1 MKKVMFV
8 LLACVLIAAGVAGA
22 LTGCKPSTE
31 KSPLAGRMFVHYDEK
46 GEISEIMAFGEDGQF
61 VAGVGFVGGGKYELG
76 RADNGK
82 DTIKLVNART
92 GEDMTA
98 DIWYMEYDP
107 EKDEL
112 CELEL
117 YDKEKSVFTELK

>member
-22 LTGCKPSTE
+22 LTGCKPCTE
-31 KSPLAGRMFVHYDEK
+31 KSPLAGRMFVQYDEK

-61 VAGVGFVGGGKYELG
+61 VAGAWLVGGGKYELG
-76 RADNGK
+76 RAESGK

-98 DIWYMEYDP
+98 DMWYMEYDP

-112 CELEL
+112 CWSEL

>member
-1 MKKVMFV
+1 MKKVMLA

-31 KSPLAGRMFVHYDEK
+31 KTTLTGRIFVQDDEK
-46 GEISEIMAFGEDGQF
+46 GERSERMAFGDNGQY
-61 VAGVGFVGGGKYELG
+61 VAGALLVGGGKYELG
-76 RADNGK
+76 RAESGK
-82 DTIKLVNART
+82 DTIKLINART
-92 GEDMTA
+92 GEDMTE
-98 DIWYMEYDP
+98 DIWFTEYDA

-112 CELEL
+112 SWSEL

>member
-1 MKKVMFV
+1 MKKVMLA

-31 KSPLAGRMFVHYDEK
+31 KSPLTGRIFVQYDEK
-46 GEISEIMAFGEDGQF
+46 GEISEIMAFGDNGQY
-61 VAGVGFVGGGKYELG
+61 VAGALLVGGGKYELG
-76 RADNGK
+76 RAESGK
-82 DTIKLVNART
+82 DTIKLINART
-92 GEDMTA
+92 GEDMTE
-98 DIWYMEYDP
+98 DIWFTEYDA

-112 CELEL
+112 SWSEL

>member
-22 LTGCKPSTE
+22 LTGCKPCTE
-31 KSPLAGRMFVHYDEK
+31 KSPLAGRMFVQYDEK

-61 VAGVGFVGGGKYELG
+61 VAGAWLVGGGKYELG

-98 DIWYMEYDP
+98 DMWFMEYDA

-112 CELEL
+112 CEFERRNGERNL
-117 YDKEKSVFTELK
+117 FTELK

>member
-8 LLACVLIAAGVAGA
+8 LLSAVVLSMCCVSCA
-22 LTGCKPSTE
+22 K
-31 KSPLAGRMFVHYDEK
+31 KSLLAGRIFVQYNKVGD
-46 GEISEIMAFGEDGQF
+46 INAIVSFGEDGQF
-61 VAGVGFVGGGKYELG
+61 VAGAWLVGGGKYELG

-98 DIWYMEYDP
+98 DMWYMEYDP

-112 CELEL
+112 CEFEHRDGERNL
-117 YDKEKSVFTELK
+117 FTELK